1 MVINILFRS
10 NRSSAFFVRS
20 FGCALFNLRREKQSM
35 KKFTKFISIVLITAI
50 LFTVFTIS
58 PLTIEAAE
66 INISSVGDSE
76 NNIFDYKILPD
87 GTAKITNYYSY
98 NAEDS
103 SHIIIPPSLDGFVVT
118 SIGENAFIND
128 DKIVNISFPDSILYI
143 ENDAF
148 CGCTNIDNID
158 LPQNLIS
165 IGDNAF
171 GACKSLTN
179 ITIPDSTT
187 SIGNRSFYDCT
198 NLENITLSTNVQNIG
213 NSAFDNTAWYTNQPN
228 GLVYLGNIA
237 YKTKEEYPQNITI
250 KTGTTVIADNAFN
263 NCDLLE
269 SVSIPDT
276 VKNIGNRAFSGC
288 TNLTSITIPRG
299 VTRIGEYGFYNCYS
313 LNEIEIADTVT
324 KIGMGA
330 FLYTDW
336 YYNQPDG
343 ILYIGKVA
351 YDVKGE
357 EQTNFNIKEGTIA
370 IANDAFSW
378 CEELKSITIPNS
390 ITTIGDRAFYHCDK
404 LLSIDIPESVTCM
417 GEYVFEH
424 CTSLN
429 RISLPN
435 NTTKITSGMFSL
447 CSSLDELTIPNTTT
461 YIGDDALQGCN
472 IKNITLPDS
481 ISYIGEQA
489 FGQCRSLVSVSLPNS
504 IQSLPD
510 CIFWDCCSLE
520 KIVIPD
526 SVVNIGEVAFEGCE
540 SITKIDIPD
549 SVIRIGYSTFQ
560 DCVNLQNVKLS
571 NNLKEVPGYSFNNC
585 QSIKSIVIPD
595 SVKMISYDAFTDCT
609 ALKSVDLG
617 KNISEISDDAFTN
630 CSNID
635 TLHLMDKN
643 EKTLYAFRSCKIKE
657 LIYKEGT
664 TIISDGILYYNST
677 VEKIYI
683 PSTTTKIG
691 EYHWGVLSQ
700 YYGLKQIDV
709 HPNNNTYCSINGV
722 LYDKKMTTIYRC
734 PRNINI
740 SEFIIPDSVSSIYK
754 YAFNFAKNIKTLTIS
769 DKVSDIGDYSFS
781 DCDIK
786 TLIIEEGTK
795 KITNSMIVSRTTLE
809 TIKLPNSIDKI
820 DNPADSFSDG
830 VFENCIN
837 LKEINITPNIKS
849 IGNRAFY
856 NCKSLV
862 SLEIPNEV
870 TTIGELCFGNCISIN
885 KIYIPDSVT
894 KIIGRN
900 PFLGCTNLE
909 NIEVSKNNINY
920 TSIEGVL
927 FNKSTTSLISYPCG
941 KKAICYTTPNK
952 TDCINSYAFSK
963 CTNIQKIILNKVEY
977 IGSFAFI
984 ECTNLKSI
992 EASEYLNDIGNFAF
1006 GSDVDTGYEN
1016 TVWYNNQQ
1024 EGCTYVG
1031 NVLYNYKGDITEE
1044 TNMVI
1049 KYGTK
1054 NLSSNFYNEME
1065 TWRNN
1070 SFQSASVPDTI
1081 TELNG
1086 CGYCKVKKIF
1096 ISNESTRI
1104 TPIMVEMFDVSSI
1117 QEVIIPNSVKTIYER
1132 AFYNCK
1138 NIKEIT
1144 IPSSV
1149 ENIGEYALGYYYEDY
1164 YSDRPQKIND
1174 FKIFGKRGT
1183 AAENYAIDNG
1193 FTFVEI
1199 KEKPKITVDEEAK
1212 RCSVGSE
1219 ITITASLNSDEYIT
1233 EDIQWKSSN
1242 NNIAEIISTD
1252 SEFSSDKKIQKVV
1265 VKGKSKGNAYIT
1277 ATLPDGNE
1285 AIVSLLVTKKTCDIV
1300 LASYIS
1306 NLTVAQGDCLTIH
1319 SALKTN
1325 TNDNYINGNFSVTM
1339 LNNDIAE
1346 ISNVNKL
1353 DNYTEITIKGKKEGQ
1368 SILCIS
1374 DLDTGESIGAV
1385 ITVAPDVYIYRCD
1398 QVPQEDRDNHIPSFY
1413 TAGLYVDNFKY
1424 TVNRQGSN
1432 RSYTLRMD
1440 VYNETSQYGAVDVF
1454 DAKGNWISSDP
1465 IDKSN
1470 GSLISGLGDMMTAV
1484 DGLVSDFG
1492 SLLFDKNNIFS
1503 DYRISQNKW
1512 TPIEVDVPA
1521 GGYIE
1526 ISNNCNSS
1534 KGALM
1539 YNTADIAVFSAM
1551 EAANIA
1557 LSSSAKESIAA
1568 ASVKEIVK
1576 NAIDKS
1582 LYDNLDGNNVV
1593 KKLAEKITTNFTL
1606 NDINTHVENSSD
1618 AAIGFLKSINI
1629 DFAEVIKNCAKDLGV
1644 SIAES
1649 VVLEMAGT
1657 SGKVVK
1663 GLFTFNKYVKFA
1675 LQLVHISKTTNGIP
1689 VRVYT
1694 LDNNDNLVSNGVIIK
1709 PTDKQL
1715 STNFVCQAFQIYDG
1729 EDYET
1734 TKNLIDENNFK
1745 LYNIYMAENGSV
1757 EQPDSTVTVSIP
1769 LPEGYDSTRCSIYR
1783 VGENNNMINM
1793 NAYYENGYMIFTTD
1807 HFSLYAVV
1815 DENMQLLT
1823 GDVNGD
1829 GEISVVDATKLQ
1841 KYLVGLSSLSVDQ
1854 LAVADANGDGKI
1866 SIIDATEIQ
1875 KYLIGLVS
1883 SLG

>member
-1 MVINILFRS
+1 MQALISHAYMVINILFCS
-10 NRSSAFFVRS
+10 NRSSEFFVRG
-20 FGCALFNLRREKQSM
+20 FGYALFNLRREKQSM

-179 ITIPDSTT
+179 IAIPDSTT

-330 FLYTDW
+330 FMYTDW

-370 IANDAFSW
+370 IANDAFSE
-378 CEELKSITIPNS
+378 CEELKSISIPNS
-390 ITTIGDRAFYHCDK
+390 ITTIGDRAFYYCDK

-417 GEYVFEH
+417 GEYVFEY

-461 YIGDDALQGCN
+461 YIGDHALQGCN

-510 CIFWDCCSLE
+510 CIFRDCCSLE

-526 SVVNIGEVAFEGCE
+526 SV
-540 SITKIDIPD
+540 
-549 SVIRIGYSTFQ
+549 
-560 DCVNLQNVKLS
+560 
-571 NNLKEVPGYSFNNC
+571 
-585 QSIKSIVIPD
+585 
-595 SVKMISYDAFTDCT
+595 KMISDDAFTDCT

-617 KNISEISDDAFTN
+617 KNISEISDYAFTN

-677 VEKIYI
+677 VEKIYV

-691 EYHWGVLSQ
+691 EYYWGVLGK

-722 LYDKKMTTIYRC
+722 LYDKNMTTIYRC

-740 SEFIIPDSVSSIYK
+740 SEFIIPDSVSNIYK
-754 YAFNFAKNIKTLTIS
+754 YAFKCAKNIKTLTIS

-1081 TELNG
+1081 TKLNG
-1086 CGYCKVKKIF
+1086 CGYCKVKKIY

-1117 QEVIIPNSVKTIYER
+1117 QEVIIPNSVKTIYEK

-1138 NIKEIT
+1138 NIKKIT

-1164 YSDRPQKIND
+1164 YSDRPRKIND

-1512 TPIEVDVPA
+1512 TPIEVNVPA

-1829 GEISVVDATKLQ
+1829 GEISVVDATELQ

-1875 KYLIGLVS
+1875 KYLVGLVS

>member
-330 FLYTDW
+330 FMYTDW

-370 IANDAFSW
+370 IANDAFSE
-378 CEELKSITIPNS
+378 CEELKSISIPNS
-390 ITTIGDRAFYHCDK
+390 ITTIGDRAFYYCDK

-417 GEYVFEH
+417 GEYVFEY

-461 YIGDDALQGCN
+461 YIGDHALQGCN

-510 CIFWDCCSLE
+510 CIFRDCCSLE

-526 SVVNIGEVAFEGCE
+526 SV
-540 SITKIDIPD
+540 
-549 SVIRIGYSTFQ
+549 
-560 DCVNLQNVKLS
+560 
-571 NNLKEVPGYSFNNC
+571 
-585 QSIKSIVIPD
+585 
-595 SVKMISYDAFTDCT
+595 KMISDDAFTDCT

-617 KNISEISDDAFTN
+617 KNISEISDYAFTN

-635 TLHLMDKN
+635 TLHLIDKN

-677 VEKIYI
+677 VEKIYV

-691 EYHWGVLSQ
+691 EYHWGVLGK

-722 LYDKKMTTIYRC
+722 LYDKNMTTIYRC

-740 SEFIIPDSVSSIYK
+740 SEFIIPDSVSNIYK
-754 YAFNFAKNIKTLTIS
+754 YAFKCAKNIKALTIS

-820 DNPADSFSDG
+820 DNPTDSFSDG

-1049 KYGTK
+1049 KYETK

-1065 TWRNN
+1065 TWKNN

-1086 CGYCKVKKIF
+1086 CGYCKVKKIY

-1117 QEVIIPNSVKTIYER
+1117 QEVIIPNSVKTIYEK

-1138 NIKEIT
+1138 NIKKIT

-1164 YSDRPQKIND
+1164 YSDRPRKIND

-1199 KEKPKITVDEEAK
+1199 KEKPKITVDEESK

-1829 GEISVVDATKLQ
+1829 GEISVVDATELQ

>member
-1 MVINILFRS
+1 MQALISHAYMVINILFRS

-118 SIGENAFIND
+118 SIGENAFND

-171 GACKSLTN
+171 CACKSLTN

-330 FLYTDW
+330 FMYTDW

-370 IANDAFSW
+370 IANDAFSE
-378 CEELKSITIPNS
+378 CEELKSISIPNS
-390 ITTIGDRAFYHCDK
+390 ITTIGDRAFYYCDK

-417 GEYVFEH
+417 GEYVFEY

-461 YIGDDALQGCN
+461 YIGDHALQGCN

-510 CIFWDCCSLE
+510 CIFRDCCSLE

-526 SVVNIGEVAFEGCE
+526 SV
-540 SITKIDIPD
+540 
-549 SVIRIGYSTFQ
+549 
-560 DCVNLQNVKLS
+560 
-571 NNLKEVPGYSFNNC
+571 
-585 QSIKSIVIPD
+585 
-595 SVKMISYDAFTDCT
+595 KMISDDAFTDCT

-617 KNISEISDDAFTN
+617 KNISEISDYAFTN

-677 VEKIYI
+677 VEKIYV

-691 EYHWGVLSQ
+691 EYHWGVLGK

-722 LYDKKMTTIYRC
+722 LYDKNMTTIYRC

-740 SEFIIPDSVSSIYK
+740 SEFIILDSVSNIYK
-754 YAFNFAKNIKTLTIS
+754 YAFKCAKNIKTLTIS

-820 DNPADSFSDG
+820 DNPTDSFSDG

-1049 KYGTK
+1049 KYETK
-1054 NLSSNFYNEME
+1054 SLSSNFYNEME
-1065 TWRNN
+1065 TWKNN

-1086 CGYCKVKKIF
+1086 CGYCKVKKIY

-1117 QEVIIPNSVKTIYER
+1117 QEVIIPNSVKTIYEK

-1164 YSDRPQKIND
+1164 YSDRPRKIND

-1300 LASYIS
+1300 LASYVS
-1306 NLTVAQGDCLTIH
+1306 NLTVAQGDYLTIH

-1582 LYDNLDGNNVV
+1582 LYDNLDGNNVL

-1829 GEISVVDATKLQ
+1829 GVISIADATTLQ
-1841 KYLVGLSSLSVDQ
+1841 KYLANIVDFNDEQ
-1854 LAVADANGDGKI
+1854 LATADTNGDGSV
-1866 SIIDATEIQ
+1866 SIADATQIQ
-1875 KYLIGLVS
+1875 RYLAQLIP